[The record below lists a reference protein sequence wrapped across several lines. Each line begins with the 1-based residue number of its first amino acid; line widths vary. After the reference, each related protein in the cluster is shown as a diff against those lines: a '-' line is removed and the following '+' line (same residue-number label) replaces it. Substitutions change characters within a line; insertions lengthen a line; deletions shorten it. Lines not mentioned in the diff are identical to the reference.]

1 MISLGPSMA
10 MPAFG
15 SAREALDSASQGMTE
30 AAQNI
35 ARHPAPTSSAGS
47 HSEPGSA
54 PGVGAGG
61 LTTDVVALQ
70 YSNRQGQAAARVL
83 EVSNDTLGRLIDTLA

>member
-1 MISLGPSMA
+1 MISFGPSMA

-15 SAREALDSASQGMTE
+15 SARDALDSASQGMTE

-35 ARHPAPTSSAGS
+35 TRHTAPTSSTGS
-47 HSEPGSA
+47 HSESGSA
-54 PGVGAGG
+54 PGTGAGG
-61 LTTDVVALQ
+61 LTTDVLALQ

-83 EVSNDTLGRLIDTLA
+83 EVSNDTLGRIIDTLA